1 MNRLFAFP
9 FASLLLVLVLPLAAA
24 CSGGDDAPVAPITVE
39 QSDRDRISQMARD
52 YLDAIAR
59 RDTTTALA
67 QLPAGVPEATVKNAM
82 NTWTSEGYQL
92 VSIGETTVDGQDVIL
107 ALSLKDKSGKDV
119 QRTLEFRKDKGE
131 WKLWS
136 PQLKLPA

>member
-1 MNRLFAFP
+1 MNRLFVLP
-9 FASLLLVLVLPLAAA
+9 FAAFLLVLVLPLAAA
-24 CSGGDDAPVAPITVE
+24 CGGDDDAPLAPITLE
-39 QSDRDRISQMARD
+39 QSDHDRISQMARD

-59 RDTTTALA
+59 RDATTALA

-82 NTWTSEGYQL
+82 STWASEGYQL
-92 VSIGETTVDGQDVIL
+92 VAIGETTVDRQNVIL
-107 ALSLKDKSGKDV
+107 ALSLKDKSGKDL